1 MIFFPIDPIF
11 INKNLCYSL
20 RAGCLINYLYRTLET
35 ALNYFCQTPKHEN
48 KNENLYYKID
58 DYDEKVLIKQ
68 LVETI
73 HKSYNLLIEHF
84 SNENDYWKNIQQED
98 LRQHYKKTFDPVKNP
113 IPEPILKLKVN
124 NIMQLLNDDEGDD
137 DNDDDDDEN
146 GEKSEEM
153 AQQDTKNIPNI
164 DQTENN
170 EQITT
175 S

>member
-1 MIFFPIDPIF
+1 MVFFHVDPIF

-20 RAGCLINYLYRTLET
+20 RATCLISYFYRTLET

-48 KNENLYYKID
+48 KNENLYYTIS
-58 DYDEKVLIKQ
+58 DYDEKVLTKQ
-68 LVETI
+68 LVETV

-84 SNENDYWKNIQQED
+84 SNRNDYWKNVQQED

-113 IPEPILKLKVN
+113 IPEPILKLKEN
-124 NIMQLLNDDEGDD
+124 NIMQLLN
-137 DNDDDDDEN
+137 DDDEN
-146 GEKSEEM
+146 GEKSEE
-153 AQQDTKNIPNI
+153 DTENISNI

-170 EQITT
+170 KQNTT